1 MMKWDKDVNVD
12 NIKLAITVRRLE
24 SWPVVHDSVDV
35 WYEDLATILEWYDIY
50 ESFDENEQQVLREV
64 LLEMSS
70 REEIREAERWA
81 ELQSDPVMAFLPGE
95 KYKKFE

>member
-1 MMKWDKDVNVD
+1 MAGSGRVLTSCAELFPAPGMQEVRTMKWDKDVKVD

-35 WYEDLATILEWYDIY
+35 WYEDLATILEW
-50 ESFDENEQQVLREV
+50 
-64 LLEMSS
+64 
-70 REEIREAERWA
+70 WA
-81 ELQSDPVMAFLPGE
+81 ELQSNPVMAFLPGE